1 LWYRVWHGALATHRQ
16 NLSKTNVNQY
26 NETGEMNMNDNDKF
40 AALIDSLRAR
50 ALSELDEELIIAA
63 ARFNDVVASW
73 EIVEDVDPDRPT
85 ALAFTNIMRVLVEK
99 SGVDLQAPGVATI
112 MSTMIMGAKMY
123 YDAQK
128 VNDTV

>member
-1 LWYRVWHGALATHRQ
+1 
-16 NLSKTNVNQY
+16 
-26 NETGEMNMNDNDKF
+26 MNDNDKF